1 MGSPGWREG
10 WGSSRPTCSLHG
22 CPRARPTD
30 RQPLQPVNSYHL
42 ESFSFLCPKCT
53 FQEGPL
59 LPFDMRPDS
68 LGVIEPFNFIFFSI
82 TGWGIDLD
90 YHDSEWFALETYTD
104 HSVVF
109 EISSDPQRPHGLWHT
124 RLPYPSSSPGAC
136 SKSTIQYHSNPSLC
150 PNQ

>member
-53 FQEGPL
+53 FQEGVSSWQHTVTW
-59 LPFDMRPDS
+59 LPR
-68 LGVIEPFNFIFFSI
+68 GCVHW
-82 TGWGIDLD
+82 GWGWGRYSPRKIAGLVIRR
-90 YHDSEWFALETYTD
+90 DSEKLR
-104 HSVVF
+104 HSRGPL
-109 EISSDPQRPHGLWHT
+109 SLST
-124 RLPYPSSSPGAC
+124 RLLGRGASGC
-136 SKSTIQYHSNPSLC
+136 LC
-150 PNQ
+150 FLIHCLGLIYLFFQGASFKH